1 MSFYP
6 KYKQTADQIKT
17 MIDHGIIGV
26 DAPIPTEAE
35 LCRRFSVIRST
46 VTKVLDELRYIM

>member
-1 MSFYP
+1 
-6 KYKQTADQIKT
+6 

-46 VTKVLDELRYIM
+46 VTKALDELRYIM